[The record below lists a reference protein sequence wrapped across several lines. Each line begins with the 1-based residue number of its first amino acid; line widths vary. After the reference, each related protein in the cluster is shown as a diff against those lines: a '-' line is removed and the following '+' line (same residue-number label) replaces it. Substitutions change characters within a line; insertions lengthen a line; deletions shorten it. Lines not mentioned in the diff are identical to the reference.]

1 MNLGDSFFS
10 NGSNVSSEPVSSITE
25 HTTREGS
32 VFANI
37 STEVVTPPE
46 YRDEFYLQIRSS
58 DLAKARKI
66 LDKAKDTKDSKLFE
80 IFSSLSSAFF
90 GIFFGF
96 LFSSGKKFD
105 LTSLYSILSPIIS
118 LSLGI
123 IFAIAAYAV
132 NRIQSVEKK
141 DLAKEVLELL
151 VDPNKAKNGEI

>member
-66 LDKAKDTKDSKLFE
+66 LNKAKDTKDSKLFE

-90 GIFFGF
+90 SIFFGF
-96 LFSSGKKFD
+96 LF
-105 LTSLYSILSPIIS
+105 
-118 LSLGI
+118 
-123 IFAIAAYAV
+123 
-132 NRIQSVEKK
+132 
-141 DLAKEVLELL
+141 
-151 VDPNKAKNGEI
+151 